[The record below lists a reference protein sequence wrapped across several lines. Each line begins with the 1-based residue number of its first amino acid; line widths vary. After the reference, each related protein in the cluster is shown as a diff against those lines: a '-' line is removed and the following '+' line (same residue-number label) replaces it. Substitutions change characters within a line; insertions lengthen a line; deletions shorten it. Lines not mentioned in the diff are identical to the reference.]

1 MMRAL
6 GLAIAL
12 YTGRASANERMTVD
26 EAVKLALAQ
35 NLPLLATEE
44 VAGASHEVVKSVRAT
59 LLPTVQAA
67 DQFQHWNCPAAISL
81 VRLPEGLR
89 CRSDL
94 EGAPPPPPDLSA
106 FTPAQQQ
113 QLESLINGFA
123 AIPVVVRDRTT
134 NIFAVTI
141 DQPLLGLWRRSVE
154 VATARAA
161 ASAADAGVLVTQA
174 DVAQGVRTYFLQ
186 LFEARAEEQI
196 AAASV
201 RELDEQVASAKTRL
215 AVHVITESDLLR
227 VEVAAANARQDQI
240 SARADAEVRKAEL
253 LDMLGLAPSADVE
266 FVEPTALLADSQ
278 PLAPDVKAVTER
290 AIARRPEVA
299 RAASEHE
306 AAERLTTTRRLA
318 LLPEIDAQLGYIR
331 TDGTIASIHNQE
343 YIGVSASWTV
353 WDWGARTH
361 LADAAAR
368 VANAAALELDE
379 RRRQVAVEVK
389 TTLVQT
395 NAARAAVAVAKQT
408 IGSAEEAYHAM
419 QARVTAGTATTTD
432 LLDAQTALT
441 RARLNLARAQYSE
454 AVRHVAY
461 LRAIGE

>member
-1 MMRAL
+1 V
-6 GLAIAL
+6 
-12 YTGRASANERMTVD
+12 ASA
-26 EAVKLALAQ
+26 
-35 NLPLLATEE
+35 
-44 VAGASHEVVKSVRAT
+44 SHDVVKSVRAT
-59 LLPTVQAA
+59 LLPTVQAT
-67 DQFQHWNCPAAISL
+67 DQFQRWNCPGAISL

-94 EGAPPPPPDLSA
+94 ENSPPPMPDLSA

-174 DVAQGVRTYFLQ
+174 DVAQGVRSYFLQ

-201 RELDEQVASAKTRL
+201 RELDEQVASAKTRF
-215 AVHVITESDLLR
+215 AAQVITESDLLR

-240 SARADAEVRKAEL
+240 SARADADVRKAEL
-253 LDMLGLAPSADVE
+253 LDAIGLPPSADVE

-278 PLAPDVKAVTER
+278 PLAPDVGTVTER

-299 RAASEHE
+299 RAKSEHE
-306 AAERLTTTRRLA
+306 AAEHLTTVRRLA
-318 LLPEIDAQLGYIR
+318 LLPDIDAQLGYIR

-368 VANAAALELDE
+368 VANAAALELGE
-379 RRRQVAVEVK
+379 RQRRVAVEVQ

-441 RARLNLARAQYSE
+441 RARLNLARARYLE

>member
-1 MMRAL
+1 
-6 GLAIAL
+6 
-12 YTGRASANERMTVD
+12 
-26 EAVKLALAQ
+26 
-35 NLPLLATEE
+35 
-44 VAGASHEVVKSVRAT
+44 VV
-59 LLPTVQAA
+59 L
-67 DQFQHWNCPAAISL
+67 
-81 VRLPEGLR
+81 
-89 CRSDL
+89 
-94 EGAPPPPPDLSA
+94 
-106 FTPAQQQ
+106 
-113 QLESLINGFA
+113 
-123 AIPVVVRDRTT
+123 RDRTT
-134 NIFAVTI
+134 NIFAATI

-240 SARADAEVRKAEL
+240 SARADADVRKAEL
-253 LDMLGLAPSADVE
+253 LDAIGLPLSADVE

-278 PLAPDVKAVTER
+278 PLAPDVGAVTER

-299 RAASEHE
+299 RATSEHE
-306 AAERLTTTRRLA
+306 AAEHLTTARRLA

-353 WDWGARTH
+353 WDWGTRTH

-408 IGSAEEAYHAM
+408 IGSAEEAYRAM

-441 RARLNLARAQYSE
+441 RARLNLTRARYSE